1 MALCGVPA
9 VPCAVLTPALLLVL
23 LFSGNSSGSGLD
35 TGATRGKAALQ
46 RVRSYAASS
55 RYGECWARALEQLDT
70 RCSDMTSESQGRVA
84 LKFTHCHLLSSGR
97 DFPACPEGSEV
108 SRCTAHMD
116 IVAFNAYT
124 EFFTHTHSMCHF
136 LQSEAWQST
145 AEDTIYR
152 LTESSAGVAEQ
163 LQSTRRVAE
172 DLMEAQSAALQA
184 QQEILTNG
192 EELRAT
198 LKDST
203 QGLQSVFSEM
213 SVVSQQQQLA
223 LSELFNRVSFL
234 QSFLMMEAHSMSS
247 CLYNAAAL
255 GAAFLLTATSRTS
268 RARLLL
274 LSLVCANFYLE
285 RKIYEFVTSST
296 LPEHQHME
304 VVASYISVL
313 RRLVL
318 SFSVFV
324 LIFVIIR
331 HKDPLQQS
339 LIVLQQLQKT
349 QRSLQVALQHA
360 ENLGAKQRK
369 SVEHKQEIQMSSQKR
384 KTGSIKQEKEMSD
397 MRRMEDEF
405 PLDQSQLS
413 HIGWG
418 IDRLLSSTVCSSAAD
433 TTVLAY
439 NYHEATLHNTIPHD
453 PPVQTPAVSPSRRQ
467 RRSSTSRRASS
478 GSPLVY
484 SILVEDKQSRYCL
497 RSRRS
502 ETPKYFD

>member
-1 MALCGVPA
+1 MAPCGVP
-9 VPCAVLTPALLLVL
+9 VVLTWALLLLL
-23 LFSGNSSGSGLD
+23 LFSSNSLCSGPDTD
-35 TGATRGKAALQ
+35 TGRGRAELQ
-46 RVRSYAASS
+46 RLRIYAVTS
-55 RYGECWARALEQLDT
+55 RYGDCWTRALEQLDT
-70 RCSDMTSESQGRVA
+70 RCRDMTSESQSRMA

-97 DFPACPEGSEV
+97 DFPDCPEGSEV

-116 IVAFNAYT
+116 VVAFNTYT

-136 LQSEAWQST
+136 LQSEVWQNK
-145 AEDTIYR
+145 AENTMHR
-152 LTESSAGVAEQ
+152 LTESSLGVAEQ
-163 LQSTRRVAE
+163 LESTRQMAE
-172 DLMEAQSAALQA
+172 DLIEAQSVALQA

-192 EELRAT
+192 EELRTT

-203 QGLQSVFSEM
+203 QGLRSVFLELSA
-213 SVVSQQQQLA
+213 VSQQQQLA

-234 QSFLMMEAHSMSS
+234 QNFLMMEAHSMSS

-255 GAAFLLTATSRTS
+255 GATFLLTTTSRTS

-274 LSLVCANFYLE
+274 SALVCINFYLE
-285 RKIYEFVTSST
+285 RKIYQFVTSSD

-313 RRLVL
+313 RCLVL

-324 LIFVIIR
+324 LIFVILT

-339 LIVLQQLQKT
+339 LIVLQQLQET

-360 ENLGAKQRK
+360 ENLGEKQRR
-369 SVEHKQEIQMSSQKR
+369 SEEHKWEVKTSSQKR
-384 KTGSIKQEKEMSD
+384 KQERIKQEENVYKSSK
-397 MRRMEDEF
+397 RKMEDEC
-405 PLDQSQLS
+405 PSDQSDLSQLS
-413 HIGWG
+413 HIDS
-418 IDRLLSSTVCSSAAD
+418 ILSSTVCSSAAN

-439 NYHEATLHNTIPHD
+439 NSQDATLQNTVTHD
-453 PPVQTPAVSPSRRQ
+453 PLVLTTPVSPSRRW
-467 RRSSTSRRASS
+467 RRSSTSRQGSS

-484 SILVEDKQSRYCL
+484 SIMVEDKQCRYSL